1 MRLRAWI
8 AVVTLALLAG
18 GAPLARA
25 QEPPGPR
32 ATIAAF
38 SDGAYPNATAL
49 VNVEDPSGADIEGL
63 SAASFSITIDGKP
76 TTVASADLAASKA
89 LPLDVLLLVDVSGSM
104 AGPAIAGVR
113 DAATAFVAGL
123 APDDRVAVT
132 TFADDVT
139 PLLDFTADRE
149 KTQAVI
155 SGLVAGGNTALY
167 RATAGAALQIAAS
180 QADRRAVVLLSDGA
194 QDGVP
199 LTISREDALKAAAG
213 AGVPFFTIGEGTAID
228 AEYLQALAGI
238 TRGRYLQAPNA
249 SDIESVYSGVGRLLR
264 GQYAVAFDAS
274 AAKAAG
280 SDVVLEVR
288 VAGSVA
294 TATAR
299 YRPGAAFAP
308 PPLRVEGLAEGE
320 EVSGARTIT
329 VTGGAPAGGV
339 TFNVDDVDVLRAT
352 TPPYAFTFDPS
363 QFAAGSHTLR
373 VSADVATHPLE
384 TSVTFTSV
392 RTPSPGG
399 GGVPTLSIAGVA
411 AAALLV
417 ALAAGVLLRL
427 RSMPPGAA
435 AGSLERVVPFA
446 RREGG
451 VDEPDASVDASPPKE
466 SIGEPKGVLLSREG
480 SDLGVEYPVGGRP
493 VSIGS
498 AGTCGVRVDDPELSG
513 EEARIWISKGRL
525 MVHRMTRLSAMMVD
539 GSSGGWQILDPGE
552 SFEVGGHR
560 FEFRLLPTPRPES
573 APGDVPNV
581 LRDPEPGRAHI
592 APPSSTGP
600 MPMPEARRSPFSD
613 MMPRSD

>member
-8 AVVTLALLAG
+8 AMVALALLASG
-18 GAPLARA
+18 TPIARA
-25 QEPPGPR
+25 QEPGGPR

-63 SAASFSITIDGKP
+63 SAANFSITIDGAP
-76 TTVASADLAASKA
+76 TTVVSADLASSKA

-104 AGPAIAGVR
+104 SGPAIAGVR

-139 PLLDFTADRE
+139 TLVDFTADRA
-149 KTQAVI
+149 KTQAAI
-155 SGLVAGGNTALY
+155 GGLVAGGNTALY

-228 AEYLQALAGI
+228 AEFLQALAGI

-249 SDIESVYSGVGRLLR
+249 SDIEGVYSGVGRLLR

-274 AAKAAG
+274 SVKSGG
-280 SDVVLEVR
+280 SDVALEVR
-288 VAGSVA
+288 VAASAA
-294 TATAR
+294 TATAT
-299 YRPGAAFAP
+299 YRPGAGFAP
-308 PPLRVEGLAEGE
+308 PPLQVEGLAEGE
-320 EVSGARTIT
+320 ELSAARAIT
-329 VTGGAPAGGV
+329 VTGGVPASGV
-339 TFNVDDVDVLRAT
+339 TFYVDDVDVLRAT
-352 TPPYAFTFDPS
+352 APPYAYTFDPS
-363 QFAAGSHTLR
+363 QFAPGSHTLR
-373 VSADVATHPLE
+373 VSADVAAHPRE
-384 TSVTFTSV
+384 TSVAFTSV
-392 RTPSPGG
+392 HSPSPSG
-399 GGVPTLSIAGVA
+399 GGVPTLPIVA
-411 AAALLV
+411 AAVAGLLL
-417 ALAAGVLLRL
+417 ALAVGVLARL
-427 RSMPPGAA
+427 RSMPRGAPDV
-435 AGSLERVVPFA
+435 SLDRVVPIS
-446 RREGG
+446 RRSDVVE
-451 VDEPDASVDASPPKE
+451 EPAEAQADAPPPKE
-466 SIGEPKGVLLSREG
+466 SIGAPKGVLLSREG
-480 SDLGVEYPVGGRP
+480 TDLGVEYPVGGSP

-498 AGTCGVRVDDPELSG
+498 AATCGVRVDDPELSG

-560 FEFRLLPTPRPES
+560 FEFRLLRTQRPEP

-581 LRDPEPGRAHI
+581 LRDPEPGLTHT
-592 APPSSTGP
+592 APPPSTG
-600 MPMPEARRSPFSD
+600 PMPEARRSPLSD